1 MYLINL
7 QVPRLSTV
15 NDLIIN
21 SQETSVNRLALIG
34 ESLIIMVNTSG
45 MVNYWRPCGE
55 YGEFMVNLW

>member
-34 ESLIIMVNTSG
+34 ESLIIIMVNTSG
-45 MVNYWRPCGE
+45 MVNYW
-55 YGEFMVNLW
+55 